1 MFHFVI
7 MFIRWF
13 QFHCLSIKKIIIS
26 PFFYF
31 TRLGRSFFWSKLQWR
46 SQKRPRSSENRG
58 NMAKRSVLNQLP
70 DCPGVMFGAVDR
82 PGFKSLALQVQTQV
96 IQNRQKQKKAML
108 SAVKKYQKG
117 TFSHVYIITAK
128 CFHFISFIYQ
138 YYPGKVLDSS
148 LVEHIFTRPHVPQ
161 EWQIN
166 WTSWKEIKIRDRKD
180 QQQKSK

>member
-1 MFHFVI
+1 
-7 MFIRWF
+7 
-13 QFHCLSIKKIIIS
+13 
-26 PFFYF
+26 
-31 TRLGRSFFWSKLQWR
+31 
-46 SQKRPRSSENRG
+46 
-58 NMAKRSVLNQLP
+58 MAKRSVLNQLP

-117 TFSHVYIITAK
+117 TFSHVYIM
-128 CFHFISFIYQ
+128 FSFIYQ

-161 EWQIN
+161 E
-166 WTSWKEIKIRDRKD
+166 
-180 QQQKSK
+180 